1 MCSAAIFYAKERGV
15 MNSIKTSNEQVSSE
29 SEITLGLLNAVH
41 ENSAITQRL
50 VARDLGI
57 ALGLANAYLKRC
69 IRKGHIKVKQIPSN
83 RYAYYLTPQ
92 GFAEK
97 TRLTAD
103 YLAYSFTFFRRARE
117 QCLAALQECEH
128 HNWKRVVL
136 AGASELS
143 EILTLTAGDT
153 NITIA
158 GIVDKGFKH
167 KKFAGLEVFSCL
179 DEIVQIDAVVIT
191 DVNNP
196 QDRFDR
202 LLNKWPRDRIITPTI
217 LGIVDEKNISAEDP
231 TGISA

>member
-1 MCSAAIFYAKERGV
+1 
-15 MNSIKTSNEQVSSE
+15 MNNSKTSNEASSSE

-41 ENSAITQRL
+41 GNSSITQRL

-69 IRKGHIKVKQIPSN
+69 VRKGYIKVKQIPSN
-83 RYAYYLTPQ
+83 RYTYYLTPQ

-103 YLAYSFTFFRRARE
+103 YLTYSFTFFRRARK

-136 AGASELS
+136 AGTSELS

-153 NITIA
+153 KITIA
-158 GIVDKGFKH
+158 GIVDRGFKH
-167 KKFAGLEVFSCL
+167 KRFAGLEVFSCL
-179 DEIVQIDAVVIT
+179 NEISQIDAVVIT

-196 QDRFDR
+196 QDCFDR
-202 LLNKWPRDRIITPTI
+202 LLNQWPRDRIIAPPI
-217 LGIVDEKNISAEDP
+217 LGIVDEKNISTDGP
-231 TGISA
+231 TGISV

>member
-1 MCSAAIFYAKERGV
+1 
-15 MNSIKTSNEQVSSE
+15 MNSSKTSNEASSSE

-41 ENSAITQRL
+41 DNSSITQRL

-103 YLAYSFTFFRRARE
+103 YLTYSFTFFRRARK
-117 QCLAALQECEH
+117 QCLAALQECEQ

-136 AGASELS
+136 AGTSELS

-153 NITIA
+153 KITIA

-167 KKFAGLEVFSCL
+167 KRFAGLEVFSCL
-179 DEIVQIDAVVIT
+179 NEISQIDAVVIT

-196 QDRFDR
+196 QDCFDR
-202 LLNKWPRDRIITPTI
+202 LLNQWPRDRIIAPPI
-217 LGIVDEKNISAEDP
+217 LGIVDEKNISTEDP

>member
-1 MCSAAIFYAKERGV
+1 
-15 MNSIKTSNEQVSSE
+15 MNSSKTSNEASSSE

-41 ENSAITQRL
+41 DNSSITQRL

-103 YLAYSFTFFRRARE
+103 YLTYSFTFFRRARK

-136 AGASELS
+136 AGTSELS

-153 NITIA
+153 KITIA
-158 GIVDKGFKH
+158 GIVDRGFKH
-167 KKFAGLEVFSCL
+167 KRFAGLEVFSCL
-179 DEIVQIDAVVIT
+179 NEISQIDAVVIT

-196 QDRFDR
+196 QDCFDR
-202 LLNKWPRDRIITPTI
+202 LLNQWPRDRIIAPPI
-217 LGIVDEKNISAEDP
+217 LGIVDEKNISTDGP
-231 TGISA
+231 TGISV

>member
-1 MCSAAIFYAKERGV
+1 
-15 MNSIKTSNEQVSSE
+15 MNSSKTSNEASSGE

-41 ENSAITQRL
+41 NNSSITQRL

-103 YLAYSFTFFRRARE
+103 YLTYSFTFFRRARK
-117 QCLAALQECEH
+117 QCLAALQECEQ

-136 AGASELS
+136 AGTSELS

-153 NITIA
+153 KITIV

-167 KKFAGLEVFSCL
+167 KRFAGLEVFSCL
-179 DEIVQIDAVVIT
+179 NEISQIDAVVIT

-196 QDRFDR
+196 QDCFDR
-202 LLNKWPRDRIITPTI
+202 LLNQWPRDRIIAPPI
-217 LGIVDEKNISAEDP
+217 LGIVDEKNISTEDP
-231 TGISA
+231 TGISV

>member
-1 MCSAAIFYAKERGV
+1 
-15 MNSIKTSNEQVSSE
+15 MNSSKTSNEASSSE

-41 ENSAITQRL
+41 DNSSITQRL

-103 YLAYSFTFFRRARE
+103 YLTYSFTFFRRARK
-117 QCLAALQECEH
+117 QCLAALQECEQ

-136 AGASELS
+136 AGTSELS

-153 NITIA
+153 KITIA

-179 DEIVQIDAVVIT
+179 NEISQIDAVVIT

-196 QDRFDR
+196 QDCFDR
-202 LLNKWPRDRIITPTI
+202 LLNQWPRDRIIAPPI
-217 LGIVDEKNISAEDP
+217 LGIVDEKNISTEDP

>member
-1 MCSAAIFYAKERGV
+1 
-15 MNSIKTSNEQVSSE
+15 MNSSKTSNEASNNE
-29 SEITLGLLNAVH
+29 SQITLGLLNAVH
-41 ENSAITQRL
+41 ENSSITQRL

-69 IRKGHIKVKQIPSN
+69 IRKGYIKVKQIPSN

-92 GFAEK
+92 GFTEK
-97 TRLTAD
+97 TRLTAN
-103 YLAYSFTFFRRARE
+103 YLTYSFTFFRRARK

-128 HNWKRVVL
+128 RNWKRVVL
-136 AGASELS
+136 AGTSELS

-179 DEIVQIDAVVIT
+179 NEIGQIDAVVIT

-196 QDRFDR
+196 QDCFDR
-202 LLNKWPRDRIITPTI
+202 LLNQWPRDRVIAPPI
-217 LGIVDEKNISAEDP
+217 LGIVDKKNISPDDP
-231 TGISA
+231 TGISV

>member
-1 MCSAAIFYAKERGV
+1 
-15 MNSIKTSNEQVSSE
+15 MNSSKTSNEASSGE

-41 ENSAITQRL
+41 NNSSITQRL

-103 YLAYSFTFFRRARE
+103 YLTYSFTFFRRARK
-117 QCLAALQECEH
+117 QCLAALQECEQ

-136 AGASELS
+136 AGTSELS

-153 NITIA
+153 KITIV

-167 KKFAGLEVFSCL
+167 KRFAGLEVFSCL
-179 DEIVQIDAVVIT
+179 NEISQIDAVVIT

-196 QDRFDR
+196 QDCFDR
-202 LLNKWPRDRIITPTI
+202 LLNQWPRDRIIAPPI
-217 LGIVDEKNISAEDP
+217 LGIVDEKNISTEGP
-231 TGISA
+231 TGISV

>member
-1 MCSAAIFYAKERGV
+1 
-15 MNSIKTSNEQVSSE
+15 MNSSKTSNEASSSE

-41 ENSAITQRL
+41 DNSSITQRL

-103 YLAYSFTFFRRARE
+103 YLTYSFTFFRRARK

-136 AGASELS
+136 AGTSELS

-153 NITIA
+153 KITIV

-167 KKFAGLEVFSCL
+167 KRFAGLEVFSCL
-179 DEIVQIDAVVIT
+179 NEISQIDAVVIT

-196 QDRFDR
+196 QDCFDR
-202 LLNKWPRDRIITPTI
+202 LLNQWPRDRIIAPPI
-217 LGIVDEKNISAEDP
+217 LGIVDEKNISTEDP
-231 TGISA
+231 TGISV

>member
-1 MCSAAIFYAKERGV
+1 
-15 MNSIKTSNEQVSSE
+15 MNSSKTSNEASSGE

-41 ENSAITQRL
+41 NNSSITQRL

-103 YLAYSFTFFRRARE
+103 YLTYSFTFFRRARK
-117 QCLAALQECEH
+117 QCLAALQECEQ

-136 AGASELS
+136 AGTSELS

-153 NITIA
+153 KITIV

-167 KKFAGLEVFSCL
+167 KRFAGLEVFTCL
-179 DEIVQIDAVVIT
+179 NEISQIDAVVIT

-196 QDRFDR
+196 QDCFDR
-202 LLNKWPRDRIITPTI
+202 LLNQWPRDRIIAPPI
-217 LGIVDEKNISAEDP
+217 LGIVDEKNISTEGP
-231 TGISA
+231 TGISV

>member
-1 MCSAAIFYAKERGV
+1 
-15 MNSIKTSNEQVSSE
+15 MNSSKTSNEASSSE

-41 ENSAITQRL
+41 DNSSITQRL

-103 YLAYSFTFFRRARE
+103 YLTYSFTFFRRARK
-117 QCLAALQECEH
+117 QCLAALQECEQ

-136 AGASELS
+136 AGTSELS

-153 NITIA
+153 KITIV

-167 KKFAGLEVFSCL
+167 KRFAGLEVFSCL
-179 DEIVQIDAVVIT
+179 NEISQIDAVVIT

-196 QDRFDR
+196 QDCFDR
-202 LLNKWPRDRIITPTI
+202 LLNQWPRDRIIAPPI
-217 LGIVDEKNISAEDP
+217 LGIVDEKNISTEGP
-231 TGISA
+231 TGISV

>member
-1 MCSAAIFYAKERGV
+1 
-15 MNSIKTSNEQVSSE
+15 MNSSKTSNEASSSE

-41 ENSAITQRL
+41 GNSSITQRL

-103 YLAYSFTFFRRARE
+103 YLTYSFTFFRRARK
-117 QCLAALQECEH
+117 QCLAALQECEQ

-136 AGASELS
+136 AGTSELS

-153 NITIA
+153 KITIV

-167 KKFAGLEVFSCL
+167 KRFAGLEVFSCL
-179 DEIVQIDAVVIT
+179 NEISQIDAVVIT

-196 QDRFDR
+196 QDCFDR
-202 LLNKWPRDRIITPTI
+202 LLNQWPRDRIIAPPI
-217 LGIVDEKNISAEDP
+217 LGIVDEKNISTEDP
-231 TGISA
+231 TGISV

>member
-1 MCSAAIFYAKERGV
+1 
-15 MNSIKTSNEQVSSE
+15 MNSSKTSNEASSSE

-41 ENSAITQRL
+41 DNSSITQRL

-103 YLAYSFTFFRRARE
+103 YLTYSFTFFRRARK
-117 QCLAALQECEH
+117 QCLAALQECEQ

-136 AGASELS
+136 AGTSELS

-153 NITIA
+153 KITIV

-167 KKFAGLEVFSCL
+167 KRFAGLEVFSCL
-179 DEIVQIDAVVIT
+179 NEISQIDAVVIT

-196 QDRFDR
+196 QDCFDQ
-202 LLNKWPRDRIITPTI
+202 LLNQWPRDRIIAPPI
-217 LGIVDEKNISAEDP
+217 LGIVDEKNISTEGP
-231 TGISA
+231 TGISV

>member
-1 MCSAAIFYAKERGV
+1 MAGSKSPSETLD
-15 MNSIKTSNEQVSSE
+15 NE

-41 ENSAITQRL
+41 DNSAITQRS

-69 IRKGHIKVKQIPSN
+69 IRKGYIKVQQIPSN

-103 YLAYSFTFFRRARE
+103 YLTYSFTFFRRARE
-117 QCLAALQECEH
+117 QCAAALEECERRS
-128 HNWKRVVL
+128 WRRVAL

-143 EILTLTAGDT
+143 EILTLSAGESG
-153 NITIA
+153 IEIV
-158 GIVDKGFKH
+158 GIVDRGFKRSN
-167 KKFAGLEVFSCL
+167 FAGHAVVSSLE
-179 DEIVQIDAVVIT
+179 EIERIDAVIIT

-196 QDRFDR
+196 QGCFDR
-202 LLNKWPRDRIITPTI
+202 LIQHWPRDQILTPQL
-217 LGIVDEKNISAEDP
+217 LGIAEAKNISEEE
-231 TGISA
+231 TGGAAP

>member
-1 MCSAAIFYAKERGV
+1 
-15 MNSIKTSNEQVSSE
+15 MNSSKTSNEASSGE

-41 ENSAITQRL
+41 DNSSITQRL

-103 YLAYSFTFFRRARE
+103 YLTYSFTFFRRARK

-136 AGASELS
+136 AGTSELS

-153 NITIA
+153 KITIV

-167 KKFAGLEVFSCL
+167 KRFAGLEVFSCL
-179 DEIVQIDAVVIT
+179 NEISQIDAVVIT

-196 QDRFDR
+196 QDCFDR
-202 LLNKWPRDRIITPTI
+202 LLNQWPRDRIIAPPI
-217 LGIVDEKNISAEDP
+217 LGIVDEKNISTEDP
-231 TGISA
+231 TGISV

>member
-1 MCSAAIFYAKERGV
+1 V
-15 MNSIKTSNEQVSSE
+15 VNSIKTSNGPASSE

-41 ENSAITQRL
+41 ENSSITQRL

-103 YLAYSFTFFRRARE
+103 YLTYSFTFFRRARQ
-117 QCLAALQECEH
+117 QCLAALQECENH
-128 HNWKRVVL
+128 KWQRVAL

-167 KKFAGLEVFSCL
+167 KKFAGLSVFSCL
-179 DEIVQIDAVVIT
+179 NQIIQIDAVIIT

-196 QDRFDR
+196 QDCFDR
-202 LLNKWPRDRIITPTI
+202 LLDHWPRDRIIAPTI
-217 LGIVDEKNISAEDP
+217 LGIVEEKNISPEEL
-231 TGISA
+231 TGMSA

>member
-1 MCSAAIFYAKERGV
+1 
-15 MNSIKTSNEQVSSE
+15 MNSSKTSNEASSGE

-41 ENSAITQRL
+41 NNSSITQRL

-103 YLAYSFTFFRRARE
+103 YLTYSFTFFRRARK

-136 AGASELS
+136 AGTSELS

-153 NITIA
+153 KITIV

-167 KKFAGLEVFSCL
+167 KRFAGLEVFTCL
-179 DEIVQIDAVVIT
+179 NEISQIDAVVIT

-196 QDRFDR
+196 QDCFDR
-202 LLNKWPRDRIITPTI
+202 LLNQWPRDRIIAPPI
-217 LGIVDEKNISAEDP
+217 LGIVDEKNISTEGP
-231 TGISA
+231 TGISV